1 MLAERGG
8 SPTLGVGGRHV
19 HEKSLWNLYSGL
31 KINAKRVGL
40 RPGRRGGQIYRIRR
54 IICDFRHPLTHLAPR
69 PHLCTTSCFHTSP
82 QCISRSVCSATHPCQ
97 ECGNHTTELDQSEV
111 FTKFMKPLKL
121 DETFDLKVSGSYWTL
136 WRPSCVQ
143 LLSCAHESCGGGERR
158 KFQKAQVLVFQPKW
172 QGDGTISPVTF
183 VNLHLPSS
191 DKRKL
196 TMENRKHHFR
206 AAIALAGG
214 NGIIMGDL
222 NTRNQDRR
230 PLPRQRKSS
239 F

>member
-1 MLAERGG
+1 
-8 SPTLGVGGRHV
+8 
-19 HEKSLWNLYSGL
+19 
-31 KINAKRVGL
+31 
-40 RPGRRGGQIYRIRR
+40 
-54 IICDFRHPLTHLAPR
+54 
-69 PHLCTTSCFHTSP
+69 
-82 QCISRSVCSATHPCQ
+82 
-97 ECGNHTTELDQSEV
+97 
-111 FTKFMKPLKL
+111 MKPLKL
-121 DETFDLKVSGSYWTL
+121 DETFELKVSGSYWTL

-143 LLSCAHESCGGGERR
+143 LLSCAHEYCGGGERR

-196 TMENRKHHFR
+196 TSQNRKHSFLK
-206 AAIALAGG
+206 AIALAGD
-214 NGIIMGDL
+214 NGIMGDL
-222 NTRNQDRR
+222 NTKNQDRR

>member
-1 MLAERGG
+1 M
-8 SPTLGVGGRHV
+8 
-19 HEKSLWNLYSGL
+19 SG
-31 KINAKRVGL
+31 N
-40 RPGRRGGQIYRIRR
+40 
-54 IICDFRHPLTHLAPR
+54 
-69 PHLCTTSCFHTSP
+69 
-82 QCISRSVCSATHPCQ
+82 
-97 ECGNHTTELDQSEV
+97 
-111 FTKFMKPLKL
+111 
-121 DETFDLKVSGSYWTL
+121 YWTL

-158 KFQKAQVLVFQPKW
+158 NFQKAQVLVFQPKW

-214 NGIIMGDL
+214 NGIILGDL

>member
-1 MLAERGG
+1 
-8 SPTLGVGGRHV
+8 
-19 HEKSLWNLYSGL
+19 
-31 KINAKRVGL
+31 
-40 RPGRRGGQIYRIRR
+40 
-54 IICDFRHPLTHLAPR
+54 
-69 PHLCTTSCFHTSP
+69 
-82 QCISRSVCSATHPCQ
+82 
-97 ECGNHTTELDQSEV
+97 
-111 FTKFMKPLKL
+111 MKPLKL

-158 KFQKAQVLVFQPKW
+158 NFQKAQVLVFQPKW

-206 AAIALAGG
+206 TAIALAGD

-222 NTRNQDRR
+222 NTKNQDRR

>member
-1 MLAERGG
+1 MQSE
-8 SPTLGVGGRHV
+8 LG
-19 HEKSLWNLYSGL
+19 
-31 KINAKRVGL
+31 
-40 RPGRRGGQIYRIRR
+40 PGRADAVVRFTGMHR
-54 IICDFRHPLTHLAPR
+54 IICDVRHPLAHLAPR
-69 PHLCTTSCFHTSP
+69 PHLCTTSCFHASP

-97 ECGNHTTELDQSEV
+97 ECGNHTRAGDPTEVSA
-111 FTKFMKPLKL
+111 KFMMPLKL
-121 DETFDLKVSGSYWTL
+121 HETYELAVSGSYWTL
-136 WRPSCVQ
+136 WRQSRVQ
-143 LLSCAHESCGGGERR
+143 LLSVVHENCGGGEKRA
-158 KFQKAQVLVFQPKW
+158 FQKAQVLVFQPKW
-172 QGDGTISPVTF
+172 QGDGAISPVTF

-196 TMENRKHHFR
+196 TVESRKHHFR

-222 NTRNQDRR
+222 NNKNQDRR